1 MSRFSFVLVAGFVLL
16 ATWGYADSRP
26 PLRSAHAE
34 TDAVRTAPPK
44 APADAKPVLS
54 RFSDLRVG
62 QRKKLEAML
71 TREVQQTV
79 NKMGRLDGQKI
90 SVSVYAKVNQE
101 KDKVDLYFDIGFLP
115 KINGGEWEDQ
125 SGEIDNLLYYL
136 LSDHFVFRGTRFLFD
151 GKEIEYYYPDPAIK
165 REKKVLGPI
174 GRKTETPLVVVSPG
188 HGWYYN
194 YEKNAWALQRDPYNG
209 VTEDL
214 LTPAY
219 ADELAGLL
227 TARSQVSVENDVRSH
242 RQDMFPRAQKPWN
255 QMAARYNLQDRF
267 PLNLDICCSFRNKP
281 DYPLKEY
288 DNDIR
293 SRPLLANHLNA
304 SALISLHSNAF
315 TDPAVRGTRVYVYA
329 GRADSTE
336 LATKILCS
344 MKEEI
349 HANSMYADF
358 PVGSSPSEYNHGENR
373 LAQMPSVIVETAFHT
388 NPQDAAALLDPAFRL
403 AAMKGV
409 EKGYRLFRD
418 NKPCAPLAI
427 TAVPNAQGPH
437 KTDIPITVYF
447 SGNPQFP
454 INVKTTT
461 IACPA
466 GWTCINYSTN
476 FSQET
481 SSPVTFNVR
490 CDAPSNIPTAT
501 FGVRTVITDADGVV
515 SNSFD
520 HQYTCQKP

>member
-1 MSRFSFVLVAGFVLL
+1 MSRFSLALMAGFVLL

-26 PLRSAHAE
+26 PLRSTRVEAA
-34 TDAVRTAPPK
+34 RIAPPK
-44 APADAKPVLS
+44 APADAKPALS
-54 RFSDLRVG
+54 HFSDLRVG

-79 NKMGRLDGQKI
+79 NKMGRLDGQKRN
-90 SVSVYAKVNQE
+90 VSVYAKVDQE
-101 KDKVDLYFDIGFLP
+101 KDKVYLYFDIGFLP

-125 SGEIDNLLYYL
+125 SGAIDNLLYYL

-151 GKEIEYYYPDPAIK
+151 GKEIEYYYPDPTIK
-165 REKKVLGPI
+165 GEKKVLGPI

-214 LTPAY
+214 LTPVY

-227 TARSQVSVENDVRSH
+227 AARSLVSVENDVRSH

-267 PLNLDICCSFRNKP
+267 PLNLDICCSFRNKS

-358 PVGSSPSEYNHGENR
+358 PVGSSPSDGDHGENR

-418 NKPCAPLAI
+418 NKPCVPLAI
-427 TAVPNAQGPH
+427 TAIPNAQGPH
-437 KTDIPITVYF
+437 KTNIPISVYF

-454 INVKTTT
+454 INVQTTT
-461 IACPA
+461 IVCPSN
-466 GWTCINYSTN
+466 WTCINYSTN

-481 SSPVTFNVR
+481 ASPVTFNVR

-515 SNSFD
+515 SNAFD